1 MIQQLNPPLPVR
13 TPKGKA
19 LAHILIDY
27 GIEHDLM
34 WVCFQQESGECWTW
48 RNSDIRADDNLSI
61 GRYIDN
67 TDLETIWKYIKTKNQ
82 I

>member
-1 MIQQLNPPLPVR
+1 MIQLNPPIPVQ

-34 WVCFQQESGECWTW
+34 WVCFQKDTGECWTW
-48 RNSDIRADDNLSI
+48 SNKDIRAESNLSI
-61 GRYIDN
+61 GRKLCDDHIFPN
-67 TDLETIWKYIKTKNQ
+67 KMEEST
-82 I
+82 